1 VWGFR
6 KIPSSGIA
14 DSKYYSIAIV
24 RLRLTALAICSCAF
38 LLAWMGLRS
47 VTPEFERGVLP
58 LAPATPYIRF
68 TPDSTPTATAVLI
81 HGLNSNKE
89 IMQTFAMALAD
100 AGVET
105 YAIDLPGHG
114 DSSAPFTY
122 TDSLRAIEAFL
133 DSLEPGPGDPIVIGH
148 SMGGALL
155 TDLAPARGFQ
165 TMLLLS
171 PAPIPL
177 ADFSTDR
184 LLVVTGALE
193 APPINRFIP
202 ALIDAT
208 TGDTLWWK
216 FADATH
222 STALFDPGKI
232 RQMVNWVVDR
242 DGNNSEDAARLGTL
256 RRYGWL
262 ILMALAGIAGP
273 IPFIWRPGKIP
284 TETRSSVSLT
294 HTLLAYVAASGAV
307 VLLLRFINPM
317 AWLSVFRADYLIGFV
332 FVVGLFLW
340 RGRRFSVTAGGL
352 AIGLIGAAY
361 VIGVLVVGV
370 AGHLVHLVP
379 SGIQWFWF
387 SALIVAGLP
396 LFLHDE
402 QTLRRVPLAWKR
414 WGMFLLTRAILWAAV
429 LTGVLLLNTEDSFLV
444 LVMHFVVV
452 FWALLWWMTGFIARR
467 TGEAGAAALFAAVVH
482 AWTLAALFVRV

>member
-1 VWGFR
+1 M
-6 KIPSSGIA
+6 PA
-14 DSKYYSIAIV
+14 
-24 RLRLTALAICSCAF
+24 
-38 LLAWMGLRS
+38 
-47 VTPEFERGVLP
+47 FERGVLP
-58 LAPATPYIRF
+58 LDPATPYIRF
-68 TPDSTPTATAVLI
+68 TPDSPPIATAVLV

-122 TDSLRAIEAFL
+122 MDSLRAIETFL
-133 DSLEPGPGDPIVIGH
+133 DSLEASSGDPIVIGH

-171 PAPIPL
+171 PAPIPI

-202 ALIDAT
+202 TLIDVA

-216 FADATH
+216 FSDAAH
-222 STALFDPGKI
+222 STVLFDPGKI
-232 RQMVNWVVDR
+232 GQMVDWVVDS
-242 DGNNSEDAARLGTL
+242 DGSNSEDAARLGTL

-262 ILMALAGIAGP
+262 ILMALAGIAGA
-273 IPFIWRPGKIP
+273 IPFMWRPGKIP
-284 TETRSSVSLT
+284 AETPSSVSLT
-294 HTLLAYVAASGAV
+294 HTLLAYITASGAV
-307 VLLLRFINPM
+307 VLLLRLMNPM
-317 AWLSVFRADYLIGFV
+317 AWLGVFRADYLIGFV

-340 RGRRFSVTAGGL
+340 RGRRFSITAGGL
-352 AIGLIGAAY
+352 ASGLIGAAY

-379 SGIQWFWF
+379 SGIQWLWF
-387 SALIVAGLP
+387 PALTVAGLP

-402 QTLRRVPLAWKR
+402 QTLRPVPLAWKR
-414 WGMFLLTRAILWAAV
+414 WSMFLLTRAILWAAV
-429 LTGVLLLNTEDSFLV
+429 VTGVLLLNTENSFLV
-444 LVMHFVVV
+444 LIMHFVVL
-452 FWALLWWMTGFIARR
+452 FWALLWWMTGFIARQTR
-467 TGEAGAAALFAAVVH
+467 EPGAAALFAAVVH
-482 AWTLAALFVRV
+482 GWALAAVLVRV